1 MKIKVKV
8 REIGIFSAG
17 FVAGGAIFG
26 VVFRTIYKKKYEKEV
41 TEVLDRVN
49 EAEKLLREASNG
61 VTREKSDETGYISEG
76 DPDPNVVNRVEIRD
90 SEDDFGE
97 LTIDEYKKLREGV
110 QVADEKSATS
120 GGNSGKRSSF
130 RAYTDYYRGIR
141 RDTSVYDGENS
152 ADPAESEHP
161 EDDLEDED
169 DDISEDEYAEITAET
184 DEEYQSYLMTK
195 EIKQGHK
202 EGPKII
208 SMEAFEDERRD
219 FDKVQLYYYT
229 DDEILADENEDIID
243 DVTRV
248 VGDALDKYDFRN
260 NDDMYVC
267 VRNVN
272 YSTDYIIGKV
282 LGSYYDLTR

>member
-1 MKIKVKV
+1 MKIKVNL
-8 REIGIFSAG
+8 REVGIFSAG
-17 FVAGGAIFG
+17 FAAGGAIFG

-41 TEVLDRVN
+41 TEALDRVN
-49 EAEKLLREASNG
+49 EAEKLLKEASNG
-61 VTREKSDETGYISEG
+61 ADREKSDETSYISEG
-76 DPDPNVVNRVEIRD
+76 EPDPNVTNHVEISD
-90 SEDDFGE
+90 VSE
-97 LTIDEYKKLREGV
+97 LTMEEYIKLRDGV
-110 QVADEKSATS
+110 QLADSKSATS
-120 GGNSGKRSSF
+120 SGNSGKRSSF
-130 RAYTDYYRGIR
+130 RAYTDYYRG
-141 RDTSVYDGENS
+141 VKGGEIDKNLV
-152 ADPAESEHP
+152 DPAYSEHP
-161 EDDLEDED
+161 EDDLEDSD

-208 SMEAFEDERRD
+208 SMDAFEDERRD

-229 DDEILADENEDIID
+229 DDDILADENEDIID
-243 DVTRV
+243 DVERV

-267 VRNVN
+267 VRNIN

-282 LGSYYDLTR
+282 LGSYYDLTK